1 MSLSYAQ
8 VIVANTVFNISFL
21 FWLYLRL
28 IFERLTDILAF
39 ISGVLTDCIY
49 VNASRKDQIPCGSV
63 ITPCSSLSF
72 TINNVSFHNE
82 TICLIASPIKQI
94 RCTVENTV
102 VIKHSLT
109 VTKFPVYDQNPLITY
124 AISVTSN
131 RKDFY
136 AFGISR
142 YALAS
147 HTLTFNIKSVN
158 FYVNILNTFLERLK
172 TLQKIWLLDKN
183 LTFNCGFQFQIVLS
197 VVLVMH

>member
-136 AFGISR
+136 AFGISQ

>member
-1 MSLSYAQ
+1 M
-8 VIVANTVFNISFL
+8 
-21 FWLYLRL
+21 YLRL

-39 ISGVLTDCIY
+39 ISGALTDCIY
-49 VNASRKDQIPCGSV
+49 VNASGKDQIPCGSV

-72 TINNVSFHNE
+72 TINVFYHNE

-94 RCTVENTV
+94 RYTVENTI

-109 VTKFPVYDQNPLITY
+109 VTKFPVYGQKPLITY
-124 AISVTSN
+124 GISVTSN

-147 HTLTFNIKSVN
+147 YTLTFNIKSVN
-158 FYVNILNTFLERLK
+158 FYVNILNTFSERLK

-197 VVLVMH
+197 VVLVVH

>member
-8 VIVANTVFNISFL
+8 VIVANTAFNISFL

-39 ISGVLTDCIY
+39 ILGALTDCIY
-49 VNASRKDQIPCGSV
+49 VNASGKDQIPCGSV

-94 RCTVENTV
+94 RYTVENTI

-109 VTKFPVYDQNPLITY
+109 VTKFPVYGQNPLITY
-124 AISVTSN
+124 SISVTSN

-142 YALAS
+142 YVLAS
-147 HTLTFNIKSVN
+147 QTLTFNIKSVN
-158 FYVNILNTFLERLK
+158 FYVNILNTFSERLK

-183 LTFNCGFQFQIVLS
+183 LAFNCSFQFQIVLS
-197 VVLVMH
+197 VVLVVH

>member
-158 FYVNILNTFLERLK
+158 FYVNILSTFSERLK

-197 VVLVMH
+197 VVLVVH

>member
-39 ISGVLTDCIY
+39 ISGALTDCIY
-49 VNASRKDQIPCGSV
+49 VNASGKDQIPCGSV

-72 TINNVSFHNE
+72 TINVFYHNE

-94 RCTVENTV
+94 RYTVENTI

-109 VTKFPVYDQNPLITY
+109 VTKFPVYGQNPLITY
-124 AISVTSN
+124 GISVTSN

-147 HTLTFNIKSVN
+147 YTLTFNIKSVN
-158 FYVNILNTFLERLK
+158 FYVNILNTFSERLK
-172 TLQKIWLLDKN
+172 TIQKIWLLDKN

-197 VVLVMH
+197 VVLVVH